1 MSHIKKITI
10 IAVFS
15 AILFVQEEALTFI
28 PNVQL
33 TVFLLIL
40 YGKVFGF
47 KDTVI
52 IICIHT
58 LLDNIVMGS
67 LSILYF
73 PFMLIGWLLIP
84 ITVCSLLK
92 KCNNNFILAGFSI
105 IFSFVYCWIFMIPN
119 IIFYSIDIKAY
130 LISDILWEIVLA
142 ISSFLTTLWL
152 YKPCASVL
160 NKLVDN

>member
-1 MSHIKKITI
+1 MSHIKNITI
-10 IAVFS
+10 ISVFS
-15 AILFVQEEALTFI
+15 AILFVQEEALSFI

-40 YGKVFGF
+40 YSKIFGF
-47 KDTVI
+47 KSTAI

-67 LSILYF
+67 LNVFYF

-84 ITVCSLLK
+84 IVVCTLLK
-92 KCNNNFILAGFSI
+92 KCNNNFILASFSI

-130 LISDILWEIVLA
+130 LISDILWEIVFA
-142 ISSFLTTLWL
+142 VSSFLTTLWL
-152 YKPCASVL
+152 YNPCASIL

>member
-1 MSHIKKITI
+1 MYHIKRITI

-15 AILFVQEEALTFI
+15 AILFVQEEALSFI

-40 YGKVFGF
+40 YSKVLGF
-47 KDTVI
+47 KNTTI

-67 LSILYF
+67 LNIFYF
-73 PFMLIGWLLIP
+73 PFMLVGWILIP
-84 ITVCSLLK
+84 IITCTLLK
-92 KCNNNFILAGFSI
+92 KCDSNLILAGFSV

-119 IIFYSIDIKAY
+119 IVFYSIDIKTY

>member
-1 MSHIKKITI
+1 MSRIKQITI
-10 IAVFS
+10 IAAFS
-15 AILFVQEEALTFI
+15 AILFVQEEALTFL

-40 YGKVFGF
+40 YSKVFGF
-47 KDTVI
+47 KNTAI
-52 IICIHT
+52 IVCIHT

-67 LSILYF
+67 LNIIYF

-84 ITVCSLLK
+84 IIVCSLLK
-92 KCNNNFILAGFSI
+92 KCNNSFILASFSI

-119 IIFYSIDIKAY
+119 IIFYSIDIKTY

-152 YKPCASVL
+152 YNPCESIL
-160 NKLVDN
+160 NRLVEN

>member
-1 MSHIKKITI
+1 MSRIKQITI
-10 IAVFS
+10 IAAFS
-15 AILFVQEEALTFI
+15 AILFVQEEVLTFL

-40 YGKVFGF
+40 YSKVLGF
-47 KDTVI
+47 KNTTI
-52 IICIHT
+52 IVCIHT

-67 LSILYF
+67 LNIIFF

-84 ITVCSLLK
+84 IIVCSLLK
-92 KCNNNFILAGFSI
+92 KCNNSFILASFSI

-119 IIFYSIDIKAY
+119 IIFYSININTY

-152 YKPCASVL
+152 YNPCASIL
-160 NKLVDN
+160 NKLVEN

>member
-40 YGKVFGF
+40 YSKVFGF

-52 IICIHT
+52 IVCIHT

-67 LSILYF
+67 LNILYF

-84 ITVCSLLK
+84 VTTCTLLK
-92 KCNNNFILAGFSI
+92 KCDSNLILAVFSI
-105 IFSFVYCWIFMIPN
+105 FFSFIYCWIFMVPN
-119 IIFYSIDIKAY
+119 IIFYSINIKAY
-130 LISDILWEIVLA
+130 LLSDILWEIILA
-142 ISSFLTTLWL
+142 TSSFLTTLWL
-152 YKPCASVL
+152 YRPCASIL
-160 NKLVDN
+160 SKLAEN